1 MSKSGITFQ
10 PKPEGNHY
18 VTIHL
23 AYKLITDGNAATA
36 ALLSVFEYLAESTLV
51 RSPGWHPGQPMP
63 AEIKI
68 DGHCSNSLLMRLLD
82 GLVKESSLKTKIK
95 QLTKLGYIKTEIE
108 SARYRHVWYNY
119 AAIAKALATPD
130 LCLKGSK
137 IDGSKIEDKGSTD
150 NGKGSKTD
158 GLRGQKKP
166 ATIPSTKPTTNPNPP
181 QPPTGECETKPDLAN
196 DGNKPELDFLGE
208 EVGANKKQ
216 PTGQDIYRAM
226 KFPDVFQAWWSWYK
240 AKICSIPEAHGKPK
254 SSPGIKA
261 KAGLDWLKLEESDF
275 KGIGLAEFRLAC
287 QLYHKQ
293 AFETGGVG
301 VQHGCRFLSGGA
313 AGEPKWLELYQE
325 AHAPATE
332 ATPDEFLGDVGESE
346 HLSLSAQI
354 GQQLKRLKISGLLP
368 EAWQTETA
376 NFVSELEETGQRE
389 YLAHLRQQPDP
400 APLQFTQRIPEA
412 A

>member
-1 MSKSGITFQ
+1 MSILQMLNVWKHDFSHPEQAVMLALADHAHEDGTGIRPSVDRIAWKTGYARRNVQ
-10 PKPEGNHY
+10 LILGRLKKAKILI
-18 VTIHL
+18 VTTEATHREP
-23 AYKLITDGNAATA
+23 AVMAFNWEAATA
-36 ALLSVFEYLAESTLV
+36 KCSFEEFRATKGKASSSRGAKITPPTEVINGSSQGRSMDHPRGDQMNTSGVINRSHEPSIEPSVE
-51 RSPGWHPGQPMP
+51 
-63 AEIKI
+63 
-68 DGHCSNSLLMRLLD
+68 
-82 GLVKESSLKTKIK
+82 
-95 QLTKLGYIKTEIE
+95 
-108 SARYRHVWYNY
+108 
-119 AAIAKALATPD
+119 
-130 LCLKGSK
+130 
-137 IDGSKIEDKGSTD
+137 
-150 NGKGSKTD
+150 
-158 GLRGQKKP
+158 
-166 ATIPSTKPTTNPNPP
+166 PNTP

-216 PTGQDIYRAM
+216 PTGQDIYKAM
-226 KFPDVFQAWWSWYK
+226 KFPDVFESWWSWYK